1 MSQQRGLFR
10 TDAIRCSPLA
20 IASLAVA
27 ALVASCHRD
36 SADSSGSRTAVL
48 RIGLGQ
54 TSATSP
60 QNGLRQ
66 LAQIIAVEG
75 LGRLTPDGRVEP
87 WIADEWHLANG
98 GRSLIVTLKSGVKFH
113 DGSPV
118 TAQEVASL
126 IPPMLRSTLGS
137 LAEDVDAIR
146 AVDQNSLEIAFRRP
160 SPFLMESLEVPIRKA
175 GPAIVATGPY
185 AVASSATTELRA
197 NGAYYLGPP
206 RIGDV
211 QIQMFP
217 SVRAAWAELLRN
229 RLDMLY
235 EVGFDA
241 LDSLESSR
249 SIAVFTY
256 VRHYQYILI
265 LNNASSALKDKMLRR
280 ALNMAV
286 DRQELI
292 RQVLRGPCVP
302 STGPLSSRQ
311 WALPTAVPAFTGDMA
326 RAAETLRGKRLQ
338 FTCLLGGDQ
347 VDERMALEL
356 KRQFAAVGADM
367 QLRAATQDAIYES
380 QRNGT
385 FDAILTEA
393 ISGPTLLRPYQVW
406 HTKSSTHPGHWGNAT
421 IDLALDRVRYAEDEN
436 AYRQAVAGMQQ
447 AFIDDPPAVFLAWSE
462 RAQAISQRFVVPPLD
477 PGQNPLAILRL
488 WTPRGDERVARRN

>member
-75 LGRLTPDGRVEP
+75 LGRLTPEGKVEP
-87 WIADEWHLANG
+87 WIADKWHLANG
-98 GRSLIVTLKSGVKFH
+98 GRSVVVTLKSGVKFH

-118 TAQEVASL
+118 MAQEVASL

-146 AVDQNSLEIAFRRP
+146 AVDANAIEVAFRRP
-160 SPFLMESLEVPIRKA
+160 SPMLMESLEVQIKKA

-185 AVASSATTELRA
+185 AVAPNSTTELRA
-197 NGAYYLGPP
+197 NGEYYLGRPQV
-206 RIGDV
+206 GDV
-211 QIQMFP
+211 QIQAFP

-249 SIAVFTY
+249 NIAVFNY
-256 VRHYQYILI
+256 VRPYQDL
-265 LNNASSALKDKMLRR
+265 LVLHNASPALKDKAVRR
-280 ALNMAV
+280 ALDMAV
-286 DRQELI
+286 DRQELV
-292 RQVLRGPCVP
+292 RQALRGHGVP
-302 STGPLSSRQ
+302 STGPLSSRY
-311 WALPTAVPAFTGDMA
+311 WALPTEKPAFTVDMA
-326 RAAETLRGKRLQ
+326 RAAEMLRGKRLQ

-347 VDERMALEL
+347 VD
-356 KRQFAAVGADM
+356 
-367 QLRAATQDAIYES
+367 
-380 QRNGT
+380 
-385 FDAILTEA
+385 
-393 ISGPTLLRPYQVW
+393 
-406 HTKSSTHPGHWGNAT
+406 
-421 IDLALDRVRYAEDEN
+421 
-436 AYRQAVAGMQQ
+436 
-447 AFIDDPPAVFLAWSE
+447 
-462 RAQAISQRFVVPPLD
+462 
-477 PGQNPLAILRL
+477 
-488 WTPRGDERVARRN
+488 

>member
-1 MSQQRGLFR
+1 MPQYRGLHR
-10 TDAIRCSPLA
+10 MGAIRWSAVA
-20 IASLAVA
+20 IAFGAIATL
-27 ALVASCHRD
+27 LGSCRSD
-36 SADSSGSRTAVL
+36 PGDRPETSSTVL
-48 RIGLGQ
+48 RVGVGQ
-54 TSATSP
+54 LSATSQ

-75 LGRLTPDGRVEP
+75 LGRLTPEGKVEP
-87 WIADEWHLANG
+87 WIADKWHLANG
-98 GRSLIVTLKSGVKFH
+98 GRSVVVTLKSGVKFH

-118 TAQEVASL
+118 MAQEVASL

-146 AVDQNSLEIAFRRP
+146 AVDANAIEVAFRRP
-160 SPFLMESLEVPIRKA
+160 SPMLMESLEVQIRKA

-185 AVASSATTELRA
+185 AVAPNSTTELRA
-197 NGAYYLGPP
+197 NGEYYLGRPQ
-206 RIGDV
+206 IGDV
-211 QIQMFP
+211 QIQAYP

-249 SIAVFTY
+249 RIAVFTY
-256 VRHYQYILI
+256 VRHYQYLLV
-265 LNNASSALKDKMLRR
+265 LNNSSPALKDKSVRG
-280 ALNMAV
+280 ALNMAI

-292 RQVLRGPCVP
+292 QQALRGHGVP
-302 STGPLSSRQ
+302 STGPLSSRY
-311 WALPTAVPAFTGDMA
+311 WALPSEKPAFTVDMA
-326 RAAETLRGKRLQ
+326 RAAEMLHGKRVQ

-367 QLRAATQDAIYES
+367 QLRAVTQDAIYEA
-380 QRNGT
+380 QRSGT

-406 HTKSSTHPGHWGNAT
+406 HSKSSSHPGHWGNAT
-421 IDLALDRVRYAEDEN
+421 IDLALDRARYAEDES
-436 AYRQAVAGMQQ
+436 AYRQAVAGVQQ

-477 PGQNPLAILRL
+477 AGQNPLATLRL
-488 WTPRGDERVARRN
+488 WTPRSDERVARRN